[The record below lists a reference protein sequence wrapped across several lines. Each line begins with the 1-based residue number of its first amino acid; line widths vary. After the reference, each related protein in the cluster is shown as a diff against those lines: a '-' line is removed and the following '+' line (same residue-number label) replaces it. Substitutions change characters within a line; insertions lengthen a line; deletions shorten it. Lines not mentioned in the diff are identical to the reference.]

1 MQQPS
6 SIPDRFQL
14 FIQGDSAAFLELFK
28 EHKDLVYYYSYS
40 YLKSEMEAEDVTAET
55 FAELWSERAA
65 LNDPRHVKG
74 FLLTVAKHR
83 SIDILRRRKRT
94 RAVYEEVGKT
104 AQLEQSSTDHYM
116 VQAEIVAEIDKEIN
130 KLPSERMRKV
140 FLLRVYEQKSVQEV
154 VDILGIGHKEVY
166 NDFHIARQLLKA
178 ALLKRG
184 LAAAVVFFLTLFTES
199 S

>member
-14 FIQGDSAAFLELFK
+14 FIQGDSTAFLELFK

-40 YLKSEMEAEDVTAET
+40 YLKNEMEAEDVTAET